1 MISDHPRGFEKE
13 AGMNNKRFLF
23 ARFQGTEILEEY
35 GRNLYLLLN
44 VFASS
49 GYEIKVFN
57 NLANRNLEKYGQL
70 IYSLENLELTEAPP
84 KCTDEWVY
92 LFDKEDRA
100 TGRLAWYKKIQVRYD
115 VFSTYR
121 FRNPVIMPFSMH
133 PAHVTQDL
141 KRRLEDLRSRKSNMR
156 IFFSGDTSGYTRNR
170 IRYPK
175 AKLPRLK
182 IINTILDRMETE
194 VLYVKDMSML
204 GGSQR
209 EKNIRKCV
217 IVDTNETWVDERDWL
232 GYLAR
237 ADFFLSPPGIIMPM
251 CHNVIEAM
259 AVGSIPICNYPEW
272 FTPDLTHME
281 NCIAFD
287 DQDDLIAKLKLALAM
302 GEEEILRMRTNVLN
316 YYETHLKPDTFL
328 HRIESSKD
336 KKVIVLIITEA
347 NMLRYS
353 SKLKKS
359 SVLMRGVVPG
369 MFL

>member
-1 MISDHPRGFEKE
+1 
-13 AGMNNKRFLF
+13 LF
-23 ARFQGTEILEEY
+23 ARFQGKELLGEF
-35 GRNLYLLLN
+35 GRHLFLLLN
-44 VFASS
+44 TFASS
-49 GYEIKVFN
+49 GYEIKVFK
-57 NLANRNLEKYGQL
+57 NLANRDLEKYGQL
-70 IYSLENLELTEAPP
+70 IYSLENLELTDAPP
-84 KCTDEWVY
+84 NCTEEWIY

-100 TGRLAWYKKIQVRYD
+100 TGKLAWHKKIQVRYD

-121 FRNPVIMPFSMH
+121 FRNPVIMPYPMH

-141 KRRLEDLRSRKSNMR
+141 KRRLEEYRSTKSNMR
-156 IFFSGDTSGYTRNR
+156 IFFSGDTKGYARNR

-182 IINTILDRMETE
+182 IINTILDRMDTG
-194 VLYVKDMSML
+194 VLHVKDMSVL
-204 GGSQR
+204 NSTQN
-209 EKNIRKCV
+209 EAYIKKCV
-217 IVDTNETWVDERDWL
+217 IVDTNETWVNERDWL

-259 AVGSIPICNYPEW
+259 AVGSIPLCNYPEW
-272 FTPDLTHME
+272 FTPGLIHME

-316 YYETHLKPDTFL
+316 YYETYLKPDTFL
-328 HRIESSKD
+328 RRIESSKD